1 MENTQENYNLIS
13 AEVVADSLNQF
24 GERITTMKLVFPR
37 IILAEF
43 NTHRMFNRNS
53 ASSRAIPFK
62 KMLKMVKEQPFIPI
76 GFQEDHSGM
85 QGTTYLNGIEFE
97 NAVDNWIIARNGAV
111 KEAEVLHNNNVTK
124 QLCNRLLEPFMYHTV
139 LVTATEWENFFEL
152 RCPKYQTPV
161 SQTIEPQRS
170 WKDLT
175 NNHSNEDNITLLEEN
190 KDNIIFKLQ
199 HNKGAAEIH
208 IMDLAEKMWDVYNE
222 STPKQLEVGQWHIP
236 FGDNI
241 NIEKLFE
248 EIGYENPEERELL
261 KTKIAVARCAR
272 ISYETL
278 GDNPEINY
286 EKDIKLHDDLLAMGH
301 FSPFEH
307 CCVVPSEQEYNEAR
321 KGKEI
326 GWFYNLKGFKSYRF
340 SLDNPS

>member
-208 IMDLAEKMWDVYNE
+208 IMDLAEKMWDAYNE